1 MPVSIQLESDQVG
14 KREDLS
20 DLIATADRKNTPFY
34 NQVPKGAIPK
44 NVVFQWQMDKYND
57 PVADTAKV
65 SDSAGA
71 AALLGTSSVV
81 DGTDHATTGDVF
93 AETRTRKLAQNY
105 VHTFEK
111 ATRIGF
117 LAEDVSTVAGAPSEL
132 ARSVARRIV
141 EMKREIEKHMMSGS
155 NAIDQVSDAGHN
167 KTGYKTKALGS
178 YIHEN
183 GKSTAGGTEA
193 STFTVDDA
201 FQPTAGTGSTAAGI
215 YTGAIGSFSE
225 EVVQNMLEGI
235 YNATGTARD
244 YTGIVGTTLKRKFT
258 NLASTN
264 TVTSTIQ
271 HTADPTG
278 TGNPPGTEL
287 SAYPGI
293 AADRTRT
300 VTKDQASRSY
310 VSSIDIFSGDF
321 GEITLL
327 PSHFTDHASNGY
339 IIPFDEV
346 SLKIHTAPNVSEL
359 TNNGGGEARLLRAIM
374 GLAVNN
380 PLSFG
385 RFRSDSTHA

>member
-1 MPVSIQLESDQVG
+1 MANIQLESDQVG

-20 DLIATADRKNTPFY
+20 SLVSTADRRNTPFY

-57 PVADTAKV
+57 PDADASKV
-65 SDSAGA
+65 SDSGSA

-155 NAIDQVSDAGHN
+155 NAIDQVASSSGGHN
-167 KTGYKTKALGS
+167 VTGYKTKALGS
-178 YIHEN
+178 YVHED
-183 GKSTAGGTEA
+183 GKSTNGGTEA
-193 STFTVDDA
+193 STFTVDGA
-201 FQPTAGTGSTAAGI
+201 FQPTAGTGSTAAGVF
-215 YTGAIGSFSE
+215 TGAIGTFSE

-244 YTGIVGTTLKRKFT
+244 YTAIVGTTLKRKFT

-264 TVTSTIQ
+264 TVNSTIVDR
-271 HTADPTG
+271 ADPG
-278 TGNPPGTEL
+278 TPGVET

-300 VTKDQASRSY
+300 VTKDQ
-310 VSSIDIFSGDF
+310 SSQTYSSVISVFEGDF
-321 GEITLL
+321 GQITLL

-385 RFRSDSTHA
+385 RFRSDATHA

>member
-20 DLIATADRKNTPFY
+20 DLIATADRKNTPFF
-34 NQVPKGAIPK
+34 NQCPKSAIPK

-57 PVADTAKV
+57 PTADTSKV
-65 SDSAGA
+65 SDSSGA

-81 DGTDHATTGDVF
+81 DGTDQATTGDVF
-93 AETRTRKLAQNY
+93 AETRTRKLAQNF
-105 VHTFEK
+105 VHTFQK

-155 NAIDQVSDAGHN
+155 NAIDQVASSSGGHN
-167 KTGYKTKALGS
+167 VTGYKTKALGS
-178 YIHEN
+178 FIHED
-183 GKSTAGGTEA
+183 GKSTNGGTEA
-193 STFTVDDA
+193 ASYTVNSA
-201 FQPTAGTGSTAAGI
+201 FQPSAGTGSTAAGVF
-215 YTGAIGSFSE
+215 TGAIGTFSE

-235 YNATGTARD
+235 YNSTGTARD

-264 TVTSTIQ
+264 TVNSTIA
-271 HTADPTG
+271 HTADPG
-278 TGNPPGTEL
+278 SGPGTEL

-300 VTKDQASRSY
+300 VTKDQGSKNYTS
-310 VSSIDIFSGDF
+310 VVNIFEGDF
-321 GEITLL
+321 GQITLL

-385 RFRSDSTHA
+385 RFRSDATHA

>member
-1 MPVSIQLESDQVG
+1 MANIQLESDQVG

-20 DLIATADRKNTPFY
+20 DLISTADRKNTPFY

-57 PVADTAKV
+57 PVADTSKV
-65 SDSAGA
+65 SDSGSA

-93 AETRTRKLAQNY
+93 SETRTRKLAQNY

-155 NAIDQVSDAGHN
+155 NAIDQVASSSGGHN
-167 KTGYKTKALGS
+167 VTGYKTKALGS
-178 YIHEN
+178 YIHEA

-193 STFTVDDA
+193 STFTVDDD
-201 FQPTAGTGSTAAGI
+201 FWPTAGTGSTAAGI
-215 YTGAIGSFSE
+215 YTGTIANFSE

-244 YTGIVGTTLKRKFT
+244 YVGIVGTTLKRKFT

-264 TVTSTIQ
+264 TVQTTISADQ
-271 HTADPTG
+271 DSNTAG
-278 TGNPPGTEL
+278 TQ
-287 SAYPGI
+287 AAFPGI

-300 VTKDQASRSY
+300 VTKDQLSKSY
-310 VSSIDIFSGDF
+310 TSVINIFEGDF
-321 GEITLL
+321 GQITLL

-380 PLSFG
+380 PLTFG

>member
-1 MPVSIQLESDQVG
+1 MATIQLEADQVG

-57 PVADTAKV
+57 PTADTSKV
-65 SDSAGA
+65 TDSGGA
-71 AALLGTSSVV
+71 AALLGTSSVI
-81 DGTDHATTGDVF
+81 DGTDAATTGDVF
-93 AETRTRKLAQNY
+93 ANANTRNLAQNFA
-105 VHTFEK
+105 HTFQK
-111 ATRIGF
+111 TTPIGF
-117 LAEDVSTVAGAPSEL
+117 FAEDVSTLAGAPSEL

-155 NAIDQVSDAGHN
+155 NAIDQVTGTGHN
-167 KTGYKTKALGS
+167 ATGYKPKALGS
-178 YIHEN
+178 FIHED
-183 GKSTAGGTEA
+183 GKSTNGGTEGA
-193 STFTVDDA
+193 SYTVQA
-201 FQPTAGTGSTAAGI
+201 GFKPTAGTGSTAAGI
-215 YTGAIGSFSE
+215 FTGAIGTFSE

-264 TVTSTIQ
+264 TVTNTVKHVDDVVAGGSAQ
-271 HTADPTG
+271 PFTG
-278 TGNPPGTEL
+278 SE
-287 SAYPGI
+287 SI

-300 VTKDQASRSY
+300 VTKDQASKSY
-310 VSSIDIFSGDF
+310 VSSIDIFEGDF
-321 GEITLL
+321 GQITLL

-339 IIPFDEV
+339 ILPFDEV

-385 RFRSDSTHA
+385 RFRADATHA

>member
-1 MPVSIQLESDQVG
+1 MANIQLEHDQVG

-57 PVADTAKV
+57 PAADQSHTTTDG
-65 SDSAGA
+65 SSAL
-71 AALLGTSSVV
+71 LLGTSSII
-81 DGTDHATTGDVF
+81 DGTDASVDGNF
-93 AETRTRKLAQNY
+93 AETRTRKLAQNF
-105 VHTFEK
+105 VHTFQK
-111 ATRIGF
+111 TTRIGF

-155 NAIDQVSDAGHN
+155 NAIDQVTGTGHN
-167 KTGYKTKALGS
+167 ATGYKTKALGS
-178 YIHEN
+178 FVHEG
-183 GKSTAGGTEA
+183 GKSTNGGTEDA
-193 STFTVDDA
+193 AYTVGDG
-201 FQPTAGTGSTAAGI
+201 FKPTAGDGTTPKGI
-215 YTGAIGSFSE
+215 FTGAIGTFSE

-235 YNATGTARD
+235 YSATGTARD

-264 TVTSTIQ
+264 TVNSTIV

-278 TGNPPGTEL
+278 DDDGGATSL
-287 SAYPGI
+287 MPGI

-300 VTKDQASRSY
+300 VTKDQGSKSY
-310 VSSIDIFSGDF
+310 TSVIDIFEGDF
-321 GEITLL
+321 GQISLL

-385 RFRSDSTHA
+385 RFRSDATHA

>member
-1 MPVSIQLESDQVG
+1 MATIQLEADQVG

-57 PVADTAKV
+57 PTADTSKV
-65 SDSAGA
+65 TDSGGA
-71 AALLGTSSVV
+71 AALLGTSSVI
-81 DGTDHATTGDVF
+81 DGTDAATTGDVF
-93 AETRTRKLAQNY
+93 ANANTRQLAQNFA
-105 VHTFEK
+105 HTFQK
-111 ATRIGF
+111 TTRIGF
-117 LAEDVSTVAGAPSEL
+117 LAEEVSTVAGAPSEL

-155 NAIDQVSDAGHN
+155 NAIDQVTGTGHN
-167 KTGYKTKALGS
+167 ATGYKTKALGS
-178 YIHEN
+178 FIHED
-183 GKSTAGGTEA
+183 GKSTNGGTEGA
-193 STFTVDDA
+193 SYTVQA
-201 FQPTAGTGSTAAGI
+201 GFKPTAGTGSTAAGI
-215 YTGAIGSFSE
+215 FTGAIGTFSE

-264 TVTSTIQ
+264 TVTNTVKHVDDVVAGGSAQ
-271 HTADPTG
+271 PFTG
-278 TGNPPGTEL
+278 SE
-287 SAYPGI
+287 SI

-300 VTKDQASRSY
+300 VTKDQASKSY
-310 VSSIDIFSGDF
+310 VSSIDIFEGDF
-321 GEITLL
+321 GQITLL

-385 RFRSDSTHA
+385 RFRSDATHA

>member
-1 MPVSIQLESDQVG
+1 MATIQLEADQVG

-57 PVADTAKV
+57 PTADTSKV
-65 SDSAGA
+65 TDSGGA
-71 AALLGTSSVV
+71 AALLGTSSVI
-81 DGTDHATTGDVF
+81 DGTDAATTGDVF
-93 AETRTRKLAQNY
+93 ANANTRKLAQNFA
-105 VHTFEK
+105 HTFQK
-111 ATRIGF
+111 TTRIGF

-155 NAIDQVSDAGHN
+155 NAIDQVTGTGHN
-167 KTGYKTKALGS
+167 ATGYKTKALGS
-178 YIHEN
+178 FIHES
-183 GKSTAGGTEA
+183 GKSTNGGTEGA
-193 STFTVDDA
+193 SYTVQA
-201 FQPTAGTGSTAAGI
+201 GFKPTAGTGSTAAGI
-215 YTGAIGSFSE
+215 YTGSIGDFSE
-225 EVVQNMLEGI
+225 AVVQNMLEGI

-264 TVTSTIQ
+264 IYRSTIDGTDTDTN
-271 HTADPTG
+271 TAGDQKAF
-278 TGNPPGTEL
+278 PP
-287 SAYPGI
+287 A
-293 AADRTRT
+293 AADRIRS
-300 VTKDQASRSY
+300 VTKDQSSKSY
-310 VSSIDIFSGDF
+310 VSAIDIFEGDF
-321 GEITLL
+321 GQITLL

-385 RFRSDSTHA
+385 RFRSDATHA